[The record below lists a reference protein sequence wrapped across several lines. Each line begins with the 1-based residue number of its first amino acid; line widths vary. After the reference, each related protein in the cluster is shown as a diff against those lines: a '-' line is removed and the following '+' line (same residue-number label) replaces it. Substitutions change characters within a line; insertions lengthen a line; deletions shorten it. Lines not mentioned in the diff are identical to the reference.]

1 MTSPDPKTFL
11 NMLPLGS
18 GTGSPA
24 YIFDNDARLAVRMAW
39 ITRRPLLVVGEAG
52 CGKTDLAR
60 AVATAWNVP
69 LLPHV
74 VHARTEAADLLYHFD
89 AVARLA
95 DAQIFATLA
104 KERTEERDPL
114 AAANYIRPGV
124 LWWLIDHASA
134 LNLNEGRELARRFE
148 APKGISDS
156 RGAVVLIDEID
167 KGTEEVTEG
176 LLEVLDTQSFTVP
189 WTGKKIENHH
199 GFDHSRRLTV
209 VTSNGAREMPAPFLR
224 RCIALSVTLPTD
236 PTQLTNWLLERAN
249 AHQGTRTYHTDALN
263 AAAKVIVDHRE
274 AAGAYRAGLA
284 EFLYLLDAARDLAE
298 RDEEQADLIKAFAP
312 SVTSH
317 KTAAALRV

>member
-1 MTSPDPKTFL
+1 MKSTDPKTFPDT
-11 NMLPLGS
+11 LPLGS
-18 GTGSPA
+18 DTDSPA
-24 YIFDNDARLAVRMAW
+24 YILDNDARLAVRMAW
-39 ITRRPLLVVGEAG
+39 ITKRPLLVVGEAG

-95 DAQIFATLA
+95 DAQIYATLA
-104 KERTEERDPL
+104 TQRTEKIDPL

-134 LNLNEGRELARRFE
+134 LNLNDGREPARRFE
-148 APKGISDS
+148 APKGISDD

-189 WTGKKIENHH
+189 WTGKKIQNLQ
-199 GFDHSRRLTV
+199 GADHSRRLTV
-209 VTSNGAREMPAPFLR
+209 ITSNGAREMPAPFLR
-224 RCIALSVTLPTD
+224 RCIALSMTLPTD
-236 PTQLTNWLLERAN
+236 SDQLTKWLLKRAM
-249 AHQGTRTYHTDALN
+249 AHQGKREYHVDALN
-263 AAAKVIVDHRE
+263 AAAKVVVEHRRE
-274 AAGAYRAGLA
+274 SGAYQAGLA

-298 RDEEQADLIKAFAP
+298 HVEEQADLITAFAP

-317 KTAAALRV
+317 KTAAALRI